1 VAARS
6 SGIAG
11 QPALQLGILRLQHA
25 NPSRQ
30 RRHRRSQSL
39 NRASLRGKQRKKQ
52 RSQAPSIASAA
63 VSPSSS
69 SLTNCS
75 LETRNTILILVAFG
89 LALAGPTP
97 VIAVGLVSLGT
108 GSPHLIAVA
117 MIAVAVAGFFA
128 VAALPETRCIDLL
141 PVSSEP
147 SEPAQARS

>member
-1 VAARS
+1 M
-6 SGIAG
+6 
-11 QPALQLGILRLQHA
+11 
-25 NPSRQ
+25 
-30 RRHRRSQSL
+30 
-39 NRASLRGKQRKKQ
+39 
-52 RSQAPSIASAA
+52 
-63 VSPSSS
+63 
-69 SLTNCS
+69 TNCS
-75 LETRNTILILVAFG
+75 LDTRNTILILVAFG

>member
-39 NRASLRGKQRKKQ
+39 NRASLRGKQRKQ

-75 LETRNTILILVAFG
+75 LDTRNTILILVAFG

-117 MIAVAVAGFFA
+117 MIAVAVAGFVA